1 MYTWIDNK
9 GDLEIHGMLGH
20 KWNETAMSVAFYRSR
35 DTWHFH
41 KILFFIMSCFTN
53 PDFKFKCRETPLLL
67 QHNLANIFLFEM
79 GENLVKNVH
88 WVFWNNQEIENWNWL
103 ASRDSSIRD
112 RYSRMLRVTDKIRV
126 DEKFKP
132 RLYTH
137 GQWVIPIFNRA

>member
-41 KILFFIMSCFTN
+41 KILFFM
-53 PDFKFKCRETPLLL
+53 L
-67 QHNLANIFLFEM
+67 HNLANIFLFEM

-88 WVFWNNQEIENWNWL
+88 WVFWNNQEIEYWNWL

-126 DEKFKP
+126 DEKSKP
-132 RLYTH
+132 RLFTH
-137 GQWVIPIFNRA
+137 TASEWSRSSIVLKVHGFLTQSYGLGTQE